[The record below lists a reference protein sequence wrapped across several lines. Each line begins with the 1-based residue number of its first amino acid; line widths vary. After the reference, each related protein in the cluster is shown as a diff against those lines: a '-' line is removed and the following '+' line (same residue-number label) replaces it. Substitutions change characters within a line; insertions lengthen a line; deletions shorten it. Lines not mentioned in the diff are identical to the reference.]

1 MDSKILNKFFVVT
14 LFLIISVSA
23 LLLMQTSSKA
33 DICHTIDGKIVTST
47 NVTPVSHNG
56 GTDYDKD
63 NCSREPL
70 FYKVKFYEVML
81 CKSDPFVAGS
91 GDKGANP
98 DFSGCTGSIFS
109 DAAGKDVVIEPG
121 EATDLL
127 DGGLE
132 LAVGTYPFAAIVVS
146 NHLGIKHFESFV
158 DVNGDAETAIKGY
171 NTAESTASAGNIC
184 WSVEDKATTYTNTA
198 IGTTH
203 NGLTYTVPSPDDFR
217 TATMACGTT
226 LGATHTY
233 GYAYEII
240 DSIDDTCDTSEDCST
255 TFRPYIVYE
264 ADATVLG
271 EFASTLLQSDGITAG
286 SNRGNSVKLG
296 YFLKFDNPL
305 KVTEDTNSFEM
316 KFTTSTSVS
325 VDFHGNGD
333 MQTSKVGADPFGV
346 QFVLGNK

>member
-47 NVTPVSHNG
+47 NDTPVSHNG

-63 NCSREPL
+63 NCSKEPL

-81 CKSDPFVAGS
+81 CLTDPFVAGS
-91 GDKGANP
+91 GDTGANP
-98 DFSGCTGSIFS
+98 DFISCTSSIFS
-109 DAAGKDVVIEPG
+109 DATGKDIVIEPG
-121 EATDLL
+121 VATELL

-132 LAVGTYPFAAIVVS
+132 LEIGNYPFAAIVVS
-146 NHLGIKHFESFV
+146 NHLGIKHYESFV
-158 DVNGDAETAIKGY
+158 DTSGNAETAIKGY
-171 NTAESTASAGNIC
+171 NTAQNTASAGNIC
-184 WSVEDKATTYTNTA
+184 WSVENKATTYTNTTA
-198 IGTTH
+198 GTH
-203 NGLTYTVPSPDDFR
+203 NSLAYTLPSPDDFR

-240 DSIDDTCDTSEDCST
+240 DSIDDTCDDDTDCDS
-255 TFRPYIVYE
+255 TFRPYTLYA
-264 ADATVLG
+264 ADDTIEG
-271 EFASTLLQSDGITAG
+271 EFAATLLQSNGTTVG

-296 YFLKFDNPL
+296 YFLKFDTPL
-305 KVTEDTNSFEM
+305 TVTEDTNSFEM

-325 VDFHGNGD
+325 VDFHGNSD
-333 MQTSKVGADPFGV
+333 MQVSKVGANPFGV
-346 QFVLGNK
+346 KFVLGSK

>member
-33 DICHTIDGKIVTST
+33 EICHTIDGKIVTST

-98 DFSGCTGSIFS
+98 DFSGCTGSVFS

-158 DVNGDAETAIKGY
+158 DANGDAETAIKGY

-184 WSVEDKATTYTNTA
+184 WSVEDKATTYTNTT
-198 IGTTH
+198 GGTH
-203 NGLTYTVPSPDDFR
+203 NSLTYTVPSPDDFR

-240 DSIDDTCDTSEDCST
+240 DSIDDTCDASSDCST

-271 EFASTLLQSDGITAG
+271 EFASTLLQSDGATAG
-286 SNRGNSVKLG
+286 SNRANSVKLG

-346 QFVLGNK
+346 QFVLGSK

>member
-1 MDSKILNKFFVVT
+1 VDSKILSKFFVVT

-47 NVTPVSHNG
+47 NDTPVSHNG

-70 FYKVKFYEVML
+70 FYKVKFFEVML
-81 CKSDPFVAGS
+81 CLTDPFVAGS

-109 DAAGKDVVIEPG
+109 DAAGKDIIIEPG

-132 LAVGTYPFAAIVVS
+132 LAIGTYPFAAIVVS

-158 DVNGDAETAIKGY
+158 DANGDAETAIKGY

-184 WSVEDKATTYTNTA
+184 WSVENKATTYTNTTA
-198 IGTTH
+198 GTH
-203 NGLTYTVPSPDDFR
+203 NSLAYTVPSPDDFR

-240 DSIDDTCDTSEDCST
+240 DSIDDTCDASSDCST
-255 TFRPYIVYE
+255 TFRPYIIYE

-271 EFASTLLQSDGITAG
+271 EFASTLLQSDGITVG
-286 SNRGNSVKLG
+286 SNRANSVKLG
-296 YFLKFDNPL
+296 YFLKFDSPL

>member
-1 MDSKILNKFFVVT
+1 VDSKILNKFFVVT

-33 DICHTIDGKIVTST
+33 EVCHTIDGKIVTST
-47 NVTPVSHNG
+47 NNTPVSHNG

-63 NCSREPL
+63 NCSKEPL

-81 CKSDPFVAGS
+81 CITDPFVAGS
-91 GDKGANP
+91 EDTGANP

-109 DAAGKDVVIEPG
+109 DATGKDIVIEPG

-132 LAVGTYPFAAIVVS
+132 LDLGTYPFAAIVVS
-146 NHLGIKHFESFV
+146 NHLGIKHYESFV
-158 DVNGDAETAIKGY
+158 DTSGNAETAIKGY
-171 NTAESTASAGNIC
+171 NTVQGTASAGNIC
-184 WSVEDKATTYTNTA
+184 WSVENKATTYTNTSA
-198 IGTTH
+198 GTH
-203 NGLTYTVPSPDDFR
+203 NSLAYTSPDPSDFR

-240 DSIDDTCDTSEDCST
+240 DSIDDTCDTSEDCGT
-255 TFRPYIVYE
+255 TFRPYTVYV
-264 ADATVLG
+264 ADDTVDG
-271 EFASTLLQSDGITAG
+271 EFASTLLQSNGTTVG

-296 YFLKFDNPL
+296 YFLKFDTPL
-305 KVTEDTNSFEM
+305 KVTEDTISFEM
-316 KFTTSTSVS
+316 QFTTSSSVS
-325 VDFHGNGD
+325 VDFHGNND
-333 MQTSKVGADPFGV
+333 MQTSKVGANPFGV
-346 QFVLGNK
+346 KFVLGNK

>member
-33 DICHTIDGKIVTST
+33 EVCHTIDGKIVTST
-47 NVTPVSHNG
+47 NNTPVSHNG

-63 NCSREPL
+63 NCSKEPL

-81 CKSDPFVAGS
+81 CITDPFVAGS
-91 GDKGANP
+91 EDTGANP

-109 DAAGKDVVIEPG
+109 DATGKDIVIEPG

-132 LAVGTYPFAAIVVS
+132 LDLGTYPFAAIVVS
-146 NHLGIKHFESFV
+146 NHLGIKHYESFV
-158 DVNGDAETAIKGY
+158 DTSGNAETAIKGY
-171 NTAESTASAGNIC
+171 NTVQGTASAGNIC
-184 WSVEDKATTYTNTA
+184 WSVENKATTYTNTSA
-198 IGTTH
+198 GTH
-203 NGLTYTVPSPDDFR
+203 NSLAYTSPSPTDFR

-240 DSIDDTCDTSEDCST
+240 DSIDDTCDDDTDCDS
-255 TFRPYIVYE
+255 TFRPYTVYA
-264 ADATVLG
+264 ADDTIEG
-271 EFASTLLQSDGITAG
+271 EFAATLLQSNGTTVG

-296 YFLKFDNPL
+296 YFLKFDTPL
-305 KVTEDTNSFEM
+305 KVTEDTISFEM
-316 KFTTSTSVS
+316 QFTTSSSVS
-325 VDFHGNGD
+325 VDFHGNND
-333 MQTSKVGADPFGV
+333 MQTSKVGANPFGV
-346 QFVLGNK
+346 RFVLGNK

>member
-1 MDSKILNKFFVVT
+1 MVSKLFNKISIVI
-14 LFLIISVSA
+14 LFLLICVGA
-23 LLLMQTSSKA
+23 LFLMQTSSQA
-33 DICHTIDGKIVTST
+33 EDCHTIDGKIVTST
-47 NVTPVSHNG
+47 NDTPVSHNG
-56 GTDYDKD
+56 GTDYNKD
-63 NCSREPL
+63 NCSKEPL

-81 CKSDPFVAGS
+81 CTTDPFVAGS
-91 GDKGANP
+91 GDTGANP
-98 DFSGCTGSIFS
+98 DFAGCTNSIFS
-109 DAAGKDVVIEPG
+109 DATGKDIVIEPG
-121 EATDLL
+121 VATELL

-132 LAVGTYPFAAIVVS
+132 LEIGNYPFAAIVVS

-158 DVNGDAETAIKGY
+158 DANGDAETAIKGY

-240 DSIDDTCDTSEDCST
+240 DSIDDTCDTSEDCGT
-255 TFRPYIVYE
+255 TFRPYTVYV
-264 ADATVLG
+264 ADDTVEG
-271 EFASTLLQSDGITAG
+271 EFASTLLQSNGTTVG

-296 YFLKFDNPL
+296 YFLKFDTPL
-305 KVTEDTNSFEM
+305 TVTEDTTSFEM
-316 KFTTSTSVS
+316 QFTTSSSVS
-325 VDFHGNGD
+325 VDFHGDSD
-333 MQTSKVGADPFGV
+333 MQTSKVGANPFGV
-346 QFVLGNK
+346 KFVLGNR

>member
-33 DICHTIDGKIVTST
+33 EVCHTIDGKIVTST
-47 NVTPVSHNG
+47 NNTPVSHNG

-63 NCSREPL
+63 NCSKEPL

-81 CKSDPFVAGS
+81 CITDPFVAGS
-91 GDKGANP
+91 EDTGANP

-109 DAAGKDVVIEPG
+109 DATGKDIVIEPG

-132 LAVGTYPFAAIVVS
+132 LDLGTYPFAAIVVS
-146 NHLGIKHFESFV
+146 NHLGIKHYESFV
-158 DVNGDAETAIKGY
+158 DTSGNAETAIKGY
-171 NTAESTASAGNIC
+171 NTVQGTASAGNIC
-184 WSVEDKATTYTNTA
+184 WSVENKATTYTNTSA
-198 IGTTH
+198 GTH
-203 NGLTYTVPSPDDFR
+203 NSLAYTSPDPSDFR

-240 DSIDDTCDTSEDCST
+240 DSIDDTCDTSEDCGT
-255 TFRPYIVYE
+255 TFRPYTVYV
-264 ADATVLG
+264 ADDTVDG
-271 EFASTLLQSDGITAG
+271 EFASTLLQSNGTTVG

-296 YFLKFDNPL
+296 YFLKFDTPL
-305 KVTEDTNSFEM
+305 KVTEDTISFEM
-316 KFTTSTSVS
+316 QFTTSSSVS
-325 VDFHGNGD
+325 VDFHGNSD
-333 MQTSKVGADPFGV
+333 MQTSKVGANPFGV
-346 QFVLGNK
+346 KFVLGNK